1 MRRPRLYLWTAGLN
15 ADLSVVTAVE
25 GLGERDPPWTT
36 SFGSEA
42 RWVPCWDCCT
52 ASTFIGS
59 RLRVLWPS
67 VRQAAKQKA
76 SIMAF
81 GRSKAKGFYYGFWAF
96 VLWTLFGAYV
106 LAFWILAYWTA
117 RL

>member
-25 GLGERDPPWTT
+25 GTGERDPPWAT

-76 SIMAF
+76 STMAF
-81 GRSKAKGFYYGFWAF
+81 GPSS
-96 VLWTLFGAYV
+96 FG
-106 LAFWILAYWTA
+106 LSLGHTFSLSGSLDQSPIGL
-117 RL
+117 L